1 MFRDIKNFLV
11 FSLFQR
17 GYMIAR
23 IFQNENHS
31 TRWTT
36 RPRFLLSRPRW
47 LFRKSNDRY
56 WQRDI
61 PDPFLRSKWNVINVD
76 AKFATL
82 KERTRYGLEMRNLSS
97 TRIQSYL
104 ILKKH
109 RFFEIIFFFSYFNRT
124 NKVYSTSFPYAIFSS
139 HALYKRKKINEI
151 TSFRLKINFVPLLDV
166 ICRRSIEL
174 AQHI

>member
-82 KERTRYGLEMRNLSS
+82 KERTRYGHGNEESLVYTNTIVSDIKKASFLRNHFFF
-97 TRIQSYL
+97 L
-104 ILKKH
+104 ILIARIK
-109 RFFEIIFFFSYFNRT
+109 FI
-124 NKVYSTSFPYAIFSS
+124 
-139 HALYKRKKINEI
+139 L
-151 TSFRLKINFVPLLDV
+151 
-166 ICRRSIEL
+166 RRSLTQYFL
-174 AQHI
+174 ATPCISEKR

>member
-17 GYMIAR
+17 GYMTIR

-61 PDPFLRSKWNVINVD
+61 PDPFLRPKWNVINVD
-76 AKFATL
+76 AEFAIL

-97 TRIQSYL
+97 TRVQSRP
-104 ILKKH
+104 ILKMH
-109 RFFEIIFFFSYFNRT
+109 RFFEIIFFIIIARINFILCRSLTQYFL
-124 NKVYSTSFPYAIFSS
+124 
-139 HALYKRKKINEI
+139 ALHKRKKINEI

-174 AQHI
+174 VQHI